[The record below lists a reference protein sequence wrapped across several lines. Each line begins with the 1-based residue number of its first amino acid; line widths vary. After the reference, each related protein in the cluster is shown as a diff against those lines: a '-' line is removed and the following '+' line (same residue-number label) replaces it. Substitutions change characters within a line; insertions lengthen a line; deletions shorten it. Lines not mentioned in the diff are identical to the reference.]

1 MLLKIN
7 KELVGESMASIGAHP
22 ASLPIFAHKAAIL
35 PFKLLEVRTPA
46 ANILKQEMLAAGGD
60 AVVPTGCIVN
70 ADKYVDVLLL
80 GTLKQYKVLLKKLE
94 QMQYFGLKQVA
105 AELQAAVDSELTP
118 QLLKTTLADGR
129 VLTYDKMC
137 VMGILNITPDSFYEG
152 SRVPGLADVVDRAGQ
167 MLQHGAQ
174 ILDIGGESTR
184 PGSDSVDGKEE
195 RRRVLPVIAA
205 LRKEYPAAVLSVDTY
220 RADTAEAAL
229 AAGADII
236 NDISAMEADP
246 HMLDVA
252 VRTKA
257 PIILM
262 HMRGTP
268 KNMQQNCQY
277 QDVVQEVAVYLAQRA
292 QLLREQG
299 VGADKIILDPGIGFA
314 KDVEQNLR
322 LMRDLHVLTSFGY
335 PVLLAASRKSTI
347 GAVLG
352 GVPASERLEG
362 TIATSLQAVYAGAQ
376 MVRVHDVQA
385 NVRAIRMLEGILC
398 PKQF

>member
-7 KELVGESMASIGAHP
+7 KELLGEAMASIGAHP
-22 ASLPIFAHKAAIL
+22 ASLPIFAHKSEIV
-35 PFKLLEVRTPA
+35 PYKLLGVRTPA

-70 ADKYVDVLLL
+70 ADKYVNVVLL
-80 GTLKQYKVLLKKLE
+80 GTLKQYKIVLKKLE
-94 QMQYFGLKQVA
+94 LMQYFGLKQVA
-105 AELQAAVDSELTP
+105 TELQEAVAAALEPAALR
-118 QLLKTTLADGR
+118 TTLTDGR

-152 SRVPGLADVVDRAGQ
+152 SRVSALADVVARAGQ
-167 MLQHGAQ
+167 MLEQGAQ
-174 ILDIGGESTR
+174 VLDIGGESTR
-184 PGSDSVDGKEE
+184 PGSDSVDGDEE
-195 RRRVLPVIAA
+195 RRRVLPVIEA
-205 LRKEYPAAVLSVDTY
+205 LRREYPEAVLSVDTY

-229 AAGADII
+229 SVGADII
-236 NDISAMEADP
+236 NDISAMEADAR
-246 HMLDVA
+246 MADVV

-352 GVPASERLEG
+352 GIPAAERLEG
-362 TIATSLQAVYAGAQ
+362 TIATSLQAVYAGVQ

-385 NVRAIRMLEGILC
+385 NVRAIRMLEAILLR
-398 PKQF
+398 K

>member
-7 KELVGESMASIGAHP
+7 PELLPGAIASIGAHP
-22 ASLPIFAHKAAIL
+22 ASVPIFTHKAAIV
-35 PFKLLEVRTPA
+35 PYKLLQVRTPA

-80 GTLKQYKVLLKKLE
+80 GTLKQYKLLLKKLE
-94 QMQYFGLKQVA
+94 LMQYFGLKQVA
-105 AELQAAVDSELTP
+105 EELQAAVDSALAP
-118 QLLKTTLADGR
+118 QTLKTILADGR

-137 VMGILNITPDSFYEG
+137 VMGILNITPDSFYAG
-152 SRVPGLADVVDRAGQ
+152 SRVPVLDDVLTRAGQ
-167 MLQHGAQ
+167 MLDQGAQ

-184 PGSDSVDGKEE
+184 PGSDSVDGEEE
-195 RRRVLPVIAA
+195 RRRVLPMVAA
-205 LRKEYPAAVLSVDTY
+205 LRKEYPEAILSVDTY

-229 AAGADII
+229 EAGADII

-277 QDVVQEVAVYLAQRA
+277 QDVVQEVAVYLAERA
-292 QLLREQG
+292 QLLRECG
-299 VGADKIILDPGIGFA
+299 VGRDKIILDPGIGFA

-352 GVPASERLEG
+352 GVPTDERLEG

-376 MVRVHDVQA
+376 MVRVHDVLE
-385 NVRAIRMLEGILC
+385 NVRAIRMLEAILR
-398 PKQF
+398 K

>member
-1 MLLKIN
+1 MLLRIN
-7 KELVGESMASIGAHP
+7 KELLGEAIASIGAHP
-22 ASLPIFAHKAAIL
+22 ASLPIFAHKAEIL
-35 PFKLLEVRTPA
+35 PLKLLEVRTPA

-105 AELQAAVDSELTP
+105 LELQHAVAAALKP
-118 QLLKTTLADGR
+118 QVLKTTLADGR

-152 SRVPGLADVVDRAGQ
+152 SRVSALADVVARAGQ
-167 MLQHGAQ
+167 MLEQGAQ
-174 ILDIGGESTR
+174 VLDIGGESTR
-184 PGSDSVDGKEE
+184 PGSDSVDGEEE
-195 RRRVLPVIAA
+195 RRRVLPVIEA
-205 LRKEYPAAVLSVDTY
+205 LRREYPEAVLSVDTY

-229 AAGADII
+229 AAGADIT
-236 NDISAMEADP
+236 NDISAMEADKN
-246 HMLDVA
+246 MLDVV
-252 VRTKA
+252 VRSKA

-277 QDVVQEVAVYLAQRA
+277 QDVVQEVAAYLAERA
-292 QLLREQG
+292 RLLREQG

-352 GVPASERLEG
+352 GVPAAERLEG
-362 TIATSLQAVYAGAQ
+362 TLATSLQAVQAGAQ

-385 NVRAIRMLEGILC
+385 NVRAIRMLEAIL
-398 PKQF
+398 KG

>member
-7 KELVGESMASIGAHP
+7 PELLPGAIASIGAHP
-22 ASLPIFAHKAAIL
+22 ASVPIFTHKAAIV
-35 PFKLLEVRTPA
+35 PYKLLQVRTPA

-80 GTLKQYKVLLKKLE
+80 GTLKQYKLLLKKLE
-94 QMQYFGLKQVA
+94 LMQYFGLKQVA
-105 AELQAAVDSELTP
+105 EELQAAVDSALAP
-118 QLLKTTLADGR
+118 QTLKTILADGR

-137 VMGILNITPDSFYEG
+137 VMGILNITPDSFYAG
-152 SRVPGLADVVDRAGQ
+152 SRVPVLDDVLTRAGQ
-167 MLQHGAQ
+167 MLEQGAQ

-184 PGSDSVDGKEE
+184 PGSDSVDGEEE
-195 RRRVLPVIAA
+195 RRRVLPVVAA
-205 LRKEYPAAVLSVDTY
+205 LRKEYPEAILSVDTY

-229 AAGADII
+229 EAGADII

-277 QDVVQEVAVYLAQRA
+277 QDVVQEVAVYLAERA
-292 QLLREQG
+292 QQLRECG
-299 VGADKIILDPGIGFA
+299 VGRDKIILDPGIGFA

-352 GVPASERLEG
+352 GVPADERLEG

-376 MVRVHDVQA
+376 MVRVHDVLE
-385 NVRAIRMLEGILC
+385 NVRAIRMLEAILR
-398 PKQF
+398 K

>member
-7 KELVGESMASIGAHP
+7 PELLPGAIASIGAHP
-22 ASLPIFAHKAAIL
+22 ASVPIFTHKAAIV
-35 PFKLLEVRTPA
+35 PYKLLQVRTPA

-80 GTLKQYKVLLKKLE
+80 GTLKQYKLLLKKLE

-105 AELQAAVDSELTP
+105 EELQEEVDSALAP
-118 QLLKTTLADGR
+118 QTLKTILADGR
-129 VLTYDKMC
+129 VLTYDKLC
-137 VMGILNITPDSFYEG
+137 VMGILNITPDSFYAG
-152 SRVPGLADVVDRAGQ
+152 SRVPVLDDVLTRAGQ
-167 MLQHGAQ
+167 MLEQGAQ

-184 PGSDSVDGKEE
+184 PGSDSVDGEEE
-195 RRRVLPVIAA
+195 RRRVLPVVAA
-205 LRKEYPAAVLSVDTY
+205 LRKEYPEAILSVDTY

-229 AAGADII
+229 EAGADII

-277 QDVVQEVAVYLAQRA
+277 QDVVQEVAVYLAERA
-292 QLLREQG
+292 QLLRERG
-299 VGADKIILDPGIGFA
+299 VGRDKIILDPGIGFA
-314 KDVEQNLR
+314 KEVEQNLR

-352 GVPASERLEG
+352 GVPADERLEG

-376 MVRVHDVQA
+376 MVRVHDVLE
-385 NVRAIRMLEGILC
+385 NVRAIRMLEAILR
-398 PKQF
+398 K

>member
-7 KELVGESMASIGAHP
+7 KELLGEAMASIGAHP
-22 ASLPIFAHKAAIL
+22 ASLPIFAHKSEIV
-35 PFKLLEVRTPA
+35 PYKLLGVRTPA

-70 ADKYVDVLLL
+70 ADKYVNVLLL

-94 QMQYFGLKQVA
+94 LMQYFGLKQVA
-105 AELQAAVDSELTP
+105 AELEAAVAAVQKPSV
-118 QLLKTTLADGR
+118 LKTTLADGR
-129 VLTYDKMC
+129 VITYDKMR

-152 SRVPGLADVVDRAGQ
+152 SRVSALADVVARAGL
-167 MLQHGAQ
+167 MLEQGAQ

-184 PGSDSVDGKEE
+184 PGSDSVDGEEE
-195 RRRVLPVIAA
+195 RRRVLPVIEA
-205 LRKEYPAAVLSVDTY
+205 LRKEYPEAVLSVDTY
-220 RADTAEAAL
+220 RADTAEAAIN
-229 AAGADII
+229 AGADII
-236 NDISAMEADP
+236 NDISAMEADKK
-246 HMLDVA
+246 MLDVV
-252 VRTKA
+252 VRSKA

-277 QDVVQEVAVYLAQRA
+277 QDVVQEVAVYLAERA
-292 QLLREQG
+292 ELLREQG

-376 MVRVHDVQA
+376 MVRVHDVLP
-385 NVRAIRMLEGILC
+385 NVRAIRMLEAILRC
-398 PKQF
+398 

>member
-7 KELVGESMASIGAHP
+7 PELLPGAIASIGAHP
-22 ASLPIFAHKAAIL
+22 ASVPIFTHKAAIV
-35 PFKLLEVRTPA
+35 PYKLLQVRTPA

-80 GTLKQYKVLLKKLE
+80 GTLKQYKLLLKKLGL
-94 QMQYFGLKQVA
+94 MQYFGLKQVA
-105 AELQAAVDSELTP
+105 EELQAAVDSALAP
-118 QLLKTTLADGR
+118 QTLKTILADGR

-137 VMGILNITPDSFYEG
+137 VMGILNITPDSFYAS
-152 SRVPGLADVVDRAGQ
+152 SRVPVLDDVLTRAGQ
-167 MLQHGAQ
+167 MLEQGAQ

-184 PGSDSVDGKEE
+184 PGSDSVDGEEE
-195 RRRVLPVIAA
+195 RRRVLPVVAA
-205 LRKEYPAAVLSVDTY
+205 LRKEYPEAILSVDTY

-229 AAGADII
+229 EAGADII

-277 QDVVQEVAVYLAQRA
+277 QDVVQEVAVYLAERA
-292 QLLREQG
+292 QLLRECG
-299 VGADKIILDPGIGFA
+299 VGRDKIILDPGIGFA

-352 GVPASERLEG
+352 GVPADERLEG

-376 MVRVHDVQA
+376 MVRVHDVLE
-385 NVRAIRMLEGILC
+385 NVRAIRMLEAILR
-398 PKQF
+398 K

>member
-7 KELVGESMASIGAHP
+7 KELLGEAMASIGAHP
-22 ASLPIFAHKAAIL
+22 ASLPIFAHKSEIV
-35 PFKLLEVRTPA
+35 PYKLLGVRTPA

-70 ADKYVDVLLL
+70 ADKYVNVVLL
-80 GTLKQYKVLLKKLE
+80 GTLKQYKLVLKKLE
-94 QMQYFGLKQVA
+94 LMQYFGLKQVA
-105 AELQAAVDSELTP
+105 TELQEAVAAALEPAALR
-118 QLLKTTLADGR
+118 TTLADGR
-129 VLTYDKMC
+129 VFTYDKMC

-152 SRVPGLADVVDRAGQ
+152 SRVSALADVVAREGQ
-167 MLQHGAQ
+167 MLEQGAQ
-174 ILDIGGESTR
+174 VLDIGGESTR
-184 PGSDSVDGKEE
+184 PGSDSVDGDEE
-195 RRRVLPVIAA
+195 RRRVLPVIEA
-205 LRKEYPAAVLSVDTY
+205 LRREYPEAVLSVDTY

-229 AAGADII
+229 SVGADII
-236 NDISAMEADP
+236 NDISAMEADAR
-246 HMLDVA
+246 MADVV

-352 GVPASERLEG
+352 GIPAAERLEG

-376 MVRVHDVQA
+376 MVRVHDVLP
-385 NVRAIRMLEGILC
+385 NVRAIRMLEAILRC
-398 PKQF
+398 

>member
-1 MLLKIN
+1 MLLRIN
-7 KELVGESMASIGAHP
+7 KELLGEAIASIGAHP
-22 ASLPIFAHKAAIL
+22 ASLPIFAHKAEIL
-35 PFKLLEVRTPA
+35 PLKLLEVRTPA

-105 AELQAAVDSELTP
+105 LELQHAVAAALKP
-118 QLLKTTLADGR
+118 QVLKTTLADGR

-152 SRVPGLADVVDRAGQ
+152 SRVSALADVVARAGQ
-167 MLQHGAQ
+167 MLEQGAQ
-174 ILDIGGESTR
+174 VLDIGGESTR
-184 PGSDSVDGKEE
+184 PGSDSVDGEEE
-195 RRRVLPVIAA
+195 RRRVLPVIEA
-205 LRKEYPAAVLSVDTY
+205 LRREYPEAVLSVDTY

-236 NDISAMEADP
+236 NDISAMEADKN
-246 HMLDVA
+246 MLDVV
-252 VRTKA
+252 VRSKA

-277 QDVVQEVAVYLAQRA
+277 QDVVQEVAVYLAERA
-292 QLLREQG
+292 RLLREQG

-352 GVPASERLEG
+352 GVPAAERLEG
-362 TIATSLQAVYAGAQ
+362 TIATSLQAVQAGAQ

-385 NVRAIRMLEGILC
+385 NVRAIRMLEAILMG
-398 PKQF
+398 

>member
-7 KELVGESMASIGAHP
+7 KELLGEAMASIGAHP
-22 ASLPIFAHKAAIL
+22 ASLPIFAHKSEIV
-35 PFKLLEVRTPA
+35 PYKLLGVRTPA

-70 ADKYVDVLLL
+70 ADKYVNVVLL
-80 GTLKQYKVLLKKLE
+80 GTLKQYKLVLKKLE
-94 QMQYFGLKQVA
+94 LMQYFGLKQVA
-105 AELQAAVDSELTP
+105 TELQEAVAAALEPAALR
-118 QLLKTTLADGR
+118 TTLADGR
-129 VLTYDKMC
+129 VLSYDKMC
-137 VMGILNITPDSFYEG
+137 VMSILNITPDSFYEG
-152 SRVPGLADVVDRAGQ
+152 SRVSALADVVARAGQ
-167 MLQHGAQ
+167 MLEQGAQ
-174 ILDIGGESTR
+174 VLDIGGESTR
-184 PGSDSVDGKEE
+184 PGSDSVDGDEE
-195 RRRVLPVIAA
+195 RRRVLPVIEA
-205 LRKEYPAAVLSVDTY
+205 LRREYPEAVLSVDTY

-229 AAGADII
+229 SVGADII
-236 NDISAMEADP
+236 NDISAMEADAR
-246 HMLDVA
+246 MADVV
-252 VRTKA
+252 VRSKA

-292 QLLREQG
+292 ELLREQG

-347 GAVLG
+347 GTVLG

-362 TIATSLQAVYAGAQ
+362 TIATSLQALYAGAQ
-376 MVRVHDVQA
+376 MVRVHDVLE
-385 NVRAIRMLEGILC
+385 NVRAIRMLEAILRC
-398 PKQF
+398 

>member
-7 KELVGESMASIGAHP
+7 KELLGEAMASIGAHP
-22 ASLPIFAHKAAIL
+22 ASLPIFAHKSEIV
-35 PFKLLEVRTPA
+35 PYKLLGVRTPA

-70 ADKYVDVLLL
+70 ADKYVNVLLL
-80 GTLKQYKVLLKKLE
+80 GTLKQYKLVLKKLE
-94 QMQYFGLKQVA
+94 LMQYFGLKQVA
-105 AELQAAVDSELTP
+105 TELQEAVAASLEPAALR
-118 QLLKTTLADGR
+118 TTLADGR

-152 SRVPGLADVVDRAGQ
+152 SRVSALADVVARAGQ
-167 MLQHGAQ
+167 MLEQGAQ

-184 PGSDSVDGKEE
+184 PGSDSVDGDEE
-195 RRRVLPVIAA
+195 RRRVLPVIEA
-205 LRKEYPAAVLSVDTY
+205 LRREYPEAVLSVDTY

-229 AAGADII
+229 SVGADII
-236 NDISAMEADP
+236 NDISAMEADAR
-246 HMLDVA
+246 MADVV
-252 VRTKA
+252 VRSKA

-335 PVLLAASRKSTI
+335 PVLLAASRKSAI

-376 MVRVHDVQA
+376 MVRVHDVLE
-385 NVRAIRMLEGILC
+385 NVRAIRMLEAILRC
-398 PKQF
+398 